1 MKKYKVCQSCSMP
14 LKNDPQGGG
23 TETDGTISKMYCSKC
38 YENGVFKQ
46 PDITA
51 AEMQEFV
58 KNMMITDMKI
68 PKFLAKIFAKR
79 IPKLERWK
87 NN

>member
-1 MKKYKVCQSCSMP
+1 MP
-14 LKNDPQGGG
+14 LNKDPQGGG
-23 TETDGTISKMYCSKC
+23 TEADGSKSLMYCSKC
-38 YENGVFKQ
+38 YENGTFKQ

-51 AEMQEFV
+51 DQMQDFV
-58 KNMMITDMKI
+58 KNMMITDMKM
-68 PKFLAKIFAKR
+68 PKFLAGFFAKR

>member
-1 MKKYKVCQSCSMP
+1 MKQYKVCQSCSMP
-14 LKNDPQGGG
+14 LNKDPQGGG
-23 TETDGTISKMYCSKC
+23 SEADGSKSVMYCSKC
-38 YENGVFKQ
+38 YENGAFKQ

-68 PKFLAKIFAKR
+68 PKFFAKIFAKR